1 MRKHS
6 SQRES
11 PFFLLTR
18 VSFVY
23 LLSLYLS
30 SFSPSIYLSSSSFL
44 FLLILP
50 LQSVPLSLST
60 SPSLSR
66 SLSLSLSLS
75 LSISLSR
82 VSPPLSVSLSLGA
95 PPPLYNWSLCRCGES
110 TEWLLR
116 LGVSYVPPSPP

>member
-50 LQSVPLSLST
+50 LQSAPLSLSI
-60 SPSLSR
+60 SPPLSR
-66 SLSLSLSLS
+66 SLSLSFSPPLSLS
-75 LSISLSR
+75 LSLPLSLS
-82 VSPPLSVSLSLGA
+82 PPWGAVDSNGERRHISVLSLT
-95 PPPLYNWSLCRCGES
+95 SFS
-110 TEWLLR
+110 R
-116 LGVSYVPPSPP
+116 LF